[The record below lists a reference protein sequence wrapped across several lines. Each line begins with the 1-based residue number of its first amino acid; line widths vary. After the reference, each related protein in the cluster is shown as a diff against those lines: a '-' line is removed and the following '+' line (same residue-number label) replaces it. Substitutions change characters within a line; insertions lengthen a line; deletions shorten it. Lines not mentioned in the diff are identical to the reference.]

1 MGAGGRGAEEVSA
14 SRASALSSTG
24 EKEGRQQGSRAAQ
37 SVVRA
42 PPHHSLQQAASAAK
56 HASSRSS
63 SSVTEDEE
71 AKGGITRP
79 LASMHTSKVVG
90 VKAAAV
96 TEKQL
101 EMSAKAASS
110 ACASSGAPGA
120 MGSPQQLAAAASGAG
135 DPAAA
140 SAGGETKSQQ
150 HSKGGK
156 GGSAEESVAN
166 NGGGDDCQ
174 SLSTCTLTNRMDYR
188 SRASSGGSSSSSE
201 EGDEVPSLVAS
212 VLAIEVEAQ
221 KPSERKTS
229 ENSILWVFALVLL
242 LEIFVNFD
250 SGVVPAILPT
260 LEKEFHL
267 VGTTEGL
274 LGALPYIGLGFSSP
288 FVGRGLTLFSPKY
301 FCFFTMLVNV
311 LATGLF
317 GLAAH
322 KGMLFFA
329 RLLLGLT
336 QAGFSIYAPV
346 WVDRFAPRDKLTLWM
361 GLTQGG
367 VVIGTVFG
375 CVTAGALDA
384 ARRSGMPGAHWRYAL
399 LIQFLWLL
407 ILVVAWGLTP
417 RYLLEIDLNHV
428 EEDSET
434 SSVASVQ
441 GSEDNEQVTSGED
454 IASEED
460 LKPSSSP
467 SASLPAS
474 ATTQEQQVPSLQASK
489 SAAASRMPS
498 SKPSNRRSR
507 GSSCVAEQ
515 GGRRSRIDSAA
526 ERDDAILPNAWRRS
540 ARLNHRHSDLPEYLK
555 DPLSNLLPLDFFAST
570 AQARRTSLTR
580 HQGVGLGSSSGRRID
595 SRLSNLPARDPL
607 SSLNYPDLNGA
618 SRVGVGGGGQ
628 ASRPAI
634 LAVGRAHSVGDP
646 SHQPQRSMG
655 FPSLEARQEFKGE
668 GGGLNNNNFQYQMTF
683 LTPHPTTLAF
693 EALNWASGT
702 QDPMLLVQRDNR
714 QVAAKGSEG
723 PHSAAAGT
731 DGEGG
736 GGPGESAVGDASSSV
751 AAVSQ
756 RLDESIDNDLEKNMP
771 PGSSEPSGL
780 QTSASEMPV
789 PKPARVAKALGV
801 RECVRILLSS
811 PLYVCVT
818 FSLCALFFEVTA
830 IQFWS
835 ITYFQQLLK
844 HSTGTV
850 LIAFNITAA
859 TAPITGVLAGGWF
872 IDFLGGYKD
881 DRGMRRTMS
890 VLLSWATACF
900 FLGIG
905 AGWTSNFWLVVVCMW
920 FILFFGGGI
929 LPAATGIVI
938 ASVPLEVRAFGSGF
952 CMMVFN
958 VLGYV
963 LGTFLPGLLIE
974 AFSLLWGMRVIYLWS
989 LNGVLGFALAR
1000 WFLRRLEIQPAFVP
1014 EAEQLQWP
1022 RSAAAEDRSNSIKQ
1036 GSRAGASAL
1045 GR

>member
-1 MGAGGRGAEEVSA
+1 M
-14 SRASALSSTG
+14 
-24 EKEGRQQGSRAAQ
+24 
-37 SVVRA
+37 
-42 PPHHSLQQAASAAK
+42 P
-56 HASSRSS
+56 
-63 SSVTEDEE
+63 
-71 AKGGITRP
+71 
-79 LASMHTSKVVG
+79 TSKVVS
-90 VKAAAV
+90 VKAAIP
-96 TEKQL
+96 EKQ
-101 EMSAKAASS
+101 SQAASIFAPGGPGAKARPQKLGS
-110 ACASSGAPGA
+110 AAAGAGCI
-120 MGSPQQLAAAASGAG
+120 AAAAAAG
-135 DPAAA
+135 GSRATLPSEAKPQQQSKA
-140 SAGGETKSQQ
+140 SAGSSNEKEADGNQL
-150 HSKGGK
+150 G
-156 GGSAEESVAN
+156 V
-166 NGGGDDCQ
+166 DDCQ
-174 SLSTCTLTNRMDYR
+174 SLSTCTLTNRLAYR
-188 SRASSGGSSSSSE
+188 SRTVGGGSPNSSQ
-201 EGDEVPSLVAS
+201 EGDEVRSPSGS
-212 VLAIEVEAQ
+212 VLAIEVEAP
-221 KPSERKTS
+221 KPSEHKAS
-229 ENSILWVFALVLL
+229 ANSVFWVFILVLV
-242 LEIFVNFD
+242 LEVFVNFD

-311 LATGLF
+311 IATGLF
-317 GLAAH
+317 GLAAQTW
-322 KGMLFFA
+322 MLFFA

-367 VVIGTVFG
+367 VVIGTVLG

-384 ARRSGMPGAHWRYAL
+384 SRRSGMTGAHWRYAL
-399 LIQFLWLL
+399 LIQFVLL
-407 ILVVAWGLTP
+407 LVLVVVWGVTP
-417 RYLLEIDLNHV
+417 RYLLEIDLNHA
-428 EEDSET
+428 EEESET
-434 SSVASVQ
+434 ASVASAQ
-441 GSEDNEQVTSGED
+441 GSEENEQAISGED
-454 IASEED
+454 IFSEED
-460 LKPSSSP
+460 VKASSSP
-467 SASLPAS
+467 AAGVPTA
-474 ATTQEQQVPSLQASK
+474 ATMQEQAPPVQSSK
-489 SAAASRMPS
+489 DPTASRS
-498 SKPSNRRSR
+498 ILSKPSTRRSR
-507 GSSCVAEQ
+507 GSSCRREQ
-515 GGRRSRIDSAA
+515 GGRRSRFEGAA
-526 ERDDAILPNAWRRS
+526 ERDEAAFSNPLRRS
-540 ARLNHRHSDLPEYLK
+540 RLNHRHSDLPEYLK

-570 AQARRTSLTR
+570 AHPRRTSLTR
-580 HQGVGLGSSSGRRID
+580 RRGGGVGGSSGRRIE
-595 SRLSNLPARDPL
+595 SRASTVHVRDPL
-607 SSLNYPDLNGA
+607 STLNYPDL
-618 SRVGVGGGGQ
+618 SRALRAETGSQGG
-628 ASRPAI
+628 RPHI
-634 LAVGRAHSVGDP
+634 MAVGRAHSVGDP
-646 SHQPQRSMG
+646 SHQPRGLRG
-655 FPSLEARQEFKGE
+655 FSGSETRPEFKGE
-668 GGGLNNNNFQYQMTF
+668 GGLSSTSQYQMTF

-714 QVAAKGSEG
+714 QVASKSSEG
-723 PHSAAAGT
+723 PNSPSAGAAGEGRPTSGSAGGPASSYVAAASRGF
-731 DGEGG
+731 
-736 GGPGESAVGDASSSV
+736 
-751 AAVSQ
+751 
-756 RLDESIDNDLEKNMP
+756 DETIENDLEKNMTS
-771 PGSSEPSGL
+771 GSSEPSGP
-780 QTSASEMPV
+780 QGASASETPV
-789 PKPARVAKALGV
+789 PKPACAAKTLGV

-818 FSLCALFFEVTA
+818 LSLCALFFEVTA

-920 FILFFGGGI
+920 LILFFGGGI

-974 AFSLLWGMRVIYLWS
+974 AFSLLWGMRVVYMWS

-1000 WFLRRLEIQPAFVP
+1000 WFLRRLELQPALVP
-1014 EAEQLQWP
+1014 EAEQWQRPAAP
-1022 RSAAAEDRSNSIKQ
+1022 RNRNNAVEQS
-1036 GSRAGASAL
+1036 G
-1045 GR
+1045 

>member
-1 MGAGGRGAEEVSA
+1 MGGGGRGTEEGSA
-14 SRASALSSTG
+14 TRASAAIDSTAG
-24 EKEGRQQGSRAAQ
+24 KEGRLQQQSPRAAL
-37 SVVRA
+37 
-42 PPHHSLQQAASAAK
+42 PPHSKQQAAAAAK
-56 HASSRSS
+56 HASFSVP
-63 SSVTEDEE
+63 SSVTQEGEK
-71 AKGGITRP
+71 KGGRTSRTQ
-79 LASMHTSKVVG
+79 ASMHTSKVVSI
-90 VKAAAV
+90 KADPV
-96 TEKQL
+96 TEKQQK
-101 EMSAKAASS
+101 MSSKAVSSASAAKAR
-110 ACASSGAPGA
+110 
-120 MGSPQQLAAAASGAG
+120 PQQSGAAAAAAAG
-135 DPAAA
+135 DSPQPPVAAA
-140 SAGGETKSQQ
+140 AAAGAAAGGGSRPKLRIDLKPQQRSKSAGGS
-150 HSKGGK
+150 S
-156 GGSAEESVAN
+156 SEESAPN
-166 NGGGDDCQ
+166 QGGGDDCQ
-174 SLSTCTLTNRMDYR
+174 SLSTCTLTNRMGYR
-188 SRASSGGSSSSSE
+188 SRTLSVGSPSSSSE
-201 EGDEVPSLVAS
+201 EGEEVPSPAAS
-212 VLAIEVEAQ
+212 VLAIDVETPPKSA
-221 KPSERKTS
+221 ERKTS

-322 KGMLFFA
+322 KWMLFFA

-367 VVIGTVFG
+367 VVIGTVLG

-384 ARRSGMPGAHWRYAL
+384 ARRSGMSGAHWRYAL

-407 ILVVAWGLTP
+407 TLVIVWGLTP
-417 RYLLEIDLNHV
+417 RYLLEIDLNNV
-428 EEDSET
+428 EEESET
-434 SSVASVQ
+434 SSIASVQ
-441 GSEDNEQVTSGED
+441 EGSDENEQISSGED
-454 IASEED
+454 ISSEEE
-460 LKPSSSP
+460 LKPSVSP
-467 SASLPAS
+467 AVSPAVSVPTS
-474 ATTQEQQVPSLQASK
+474 ATTSTQQQQPKRALQPSK
-489 SAAASRMPS
+489 STPPPRSLLS
-498 SKPSNRRSR
+498 SKLSIRRSR
-507 GSSCVAEQ
+507 GSSAAAEQ
-515 GGRRSRIDSAA
+515 QGGGRRSRFDSA
-526 ERDDAILPNAWRRS
+526 ERDEANGVRRPT
-540 ARLNHRHSDLPEYLK
+540 RLSHRHS
-555 DPLSNLLPLDFFAST
+555 
-570 AQARRTSLTR
+570 
-580 HQGVGLGSSSGRRID
+580 
-595 SRLSNLPARDPL
+595 
-607 SSLNYPDLNGA
+607 A
-618 SRVGVGGGGQ
+618 SRVGGGGS
-628 ASRPAI
+628 SRPAI
-634 LAVGRAHSVGDP
+634 MAVGRAHSVGDP
-646 SHQPQRSMG
+646 SHQPRG
-655 FPSLEARQEFKGE
+655 LITFPNSDFRGE
-668 GGGLNNNNFQYQMTF
+668 GAGGGPNNNNNSFQYQMTF

-714 QVAAKGSEG
+714 QVAAKGTDG
-723 PHSAAAGT
+723 PHSSTA
-731 DGEGG
+731 GEGRETVTESNEG
-736 GGPGESAVGDASSSV
+736 GANSSSV

-756 RLDESIDNDLEKNMP
+756 KVEEAIDNDLEKNIKT
-771 PGSSEPSGL
+771 GTSEPSGL
-780 QTSASEMPV
+780 QASASEMPV
-789 PKPARVAKALGV
+789 SKPARVAKTLGV

-881 DRGMRRTMS
+881 DRGMR
-890 VLLSWATACF
+890 
-900 FLGIG
+900 
-905 AGWTSNFWLVVVCMW
+905 
-920 FILFFGGGI
+920 I

-974 AFSLLWGMRVIYLWS
+974 AFSLLWGMRVIYMWS

-1000 WFLRRLEIQPAFVP
+1000 WFLRRLELQPAFVP
-1014 EAEQLQWP
+1014 ETEQLQWP
-1022 RSAAAEDRSNSIKQ
+1022 PSSAAENKNNSIKESSCEE
-1036 GSRAGASAL
+1036 GSAVAVSS
-1045 GR
+1045 